1 MSIDMQAA
9 VNAFLMEGRELAHEL
24 EDGLLRLEQG
34 HDPNDRD
41 LINAMFRAAHT
52 IKGSAGIVGIDSL
65 TRFTHDVENLLDRV
79 RAGEPLLDRAMITRL
94 LNCCDHINNLLD
106 LAEKGDP
113 HGQGLQTR
121 SQELLDGLH
130 ASLAPTAAATPAA
143 PVGGAAACAPTAD
156 ADTGFRMW
164 AAFGK
169 DCLRDGMDPA
179 SAMCYLA
186 EKVQITRR
194 SLARTRIPDLAHLD
208 PEDCWLALALE
219 AETGCEADV
228 RDAFEFFREGT
239 VMVVTA
245 RGLDAAALR
254 GPLAPLQA
262 VFPDGPPPAWVADG
276 LMPAG
281 AWPGSPEVPL
291 AALPGGS
298 VHEPVAV
305 TPASP
310 PHTPSP
316 ATPAAPA
323 AAPTAAPSG
332 SKAAAGAASATRF
345 VRVPADRLD
354 ELIVQ
359 VGELVIA
366 SAGVDVLARETRH
379 GRLQEAVG
387 ALMQLIDS
395 IQSGALQLRMVPIG
409 ETFNRFQR
417 VVRDVSQEL
426 GKKIQLEIVGGD
438 TELDKAMV
446 ERIGDPLMHLV
457 RNAMDHGLEP
467 PAERVATGKPEQ
479 GTLRLRAFHDSGSV
493 VVEVADDGRGLD
505 RQRIVAKAT
514 ERGLIANGDAL
525 SDQEVWQL
533 IFEPG
538 FSTADKVTNLSG
550 RGVGMDVVKRSIESL
565 RGSITLHSKQGHGT
579 LMQMRLPLTLAI
591 LDGFMVTAGTARFI
605 LPLDMVV
612 ECIELP
618 TDAMIPDRPKYLNLR
633 GEVLPYICLREVFA
647 LEGAPVRR
655 PSVVVTRCGD
665 LKTGVLVDTLH
676 GEIQTVIK
684 PMSGIFRNL
693 RGISGTSILGS
704 GDIALILDIHHM
716 VQATVER
723 TARQA
728 QAAGAT

>member
-1 MSIDMQAA
+1 MSIDMQVA

-24 EDGLLRLEQG
+24 EDGLLQLEQG

-65 TRFTHDVENLLDRV
+65 TRFTHNVESLLDRV
-79 RAGEPLLDRAMITRL
+79 RSGEMHLERDMISRL
-94 LNCCDHINNLLD
+94 LTCCDHINHLLD
-106 LAEKGDP
+106 LAERGDMQG
-113 HGQGLQTR
+113 HGLTAR
-121 SQELLDGLH
+121 SQELLDSLQAGTPAT
-130 ASLAPTAAATPAA
+130 ASVEQAVAQPPSASVAAQAAT
-143 PVGGAAACAPTAD
+143 GQ
-156 ADTGFRMW
+156 GFRLW
-164 AAFGK
+164 GVFGK
-169 DCLRDGMDPA
+169 DCFRDGMDPA
-179 SAMCYLA
+179 SAVCYLS
-186 EKVQITRR
+186 EKVVVTAR
-194 SLARTRIPDLAHLD
+194 SLVHTRIPDFSKLD

-219 AETGCEADV
+219 AETGSPADV
-228 RDAFEFFREGT
+228 RDAFEFFRDGT
-239 VMVVTA
+239 VVAVAARDADEATVRTA
-245 RGLDAAALR
+245 LE
-254 GPLAPLQA
+254 PLKAWL
-262 VFPDGPPPAWVADG
+262 PDGPPTAWLDAG
-276 LMPAG
+276 LT
-281 AWPGSPEVPL
+281 SPEHWHSPPPAPQVIE
-291 AALPGGS
+291 ALPTVS
-298 VHEPVAV
+298 NVV
-305 TPASP
+305 
-310 PHTPSP
+310 
-316 ATPAAPA
+316 AAPA
-323 AAPTAAPSG
+323 PASRAASTAGTAAPG
-332 SKAAAGAASATRF
+332 NPAAARF

-379 GRLQEAVG
+379 VRLQEAVE
-387 ALMQLIDS
+387 ALMQLIDG

-409 ETFNRFQR
+409 ETFSRFQR

-426 GKKIQLEIVGGD
+426 GKKIQLDIVGGD

-457 RNAMDHGLEP
+457 RNSMDHGLEP
-467 PAERVATGKPEQ
+467 PAERLAAGKPEQ

-493 VVEVADDGRGLD
+493 VVEVSDDGRGLNRD
-505 RQRIVAKAT
+505 RIVAKAT
-514 ERGLIANGDAL
+514 ERGLITSAEGL
-525 SDQEVWQL
+525 SDQDVWQL

-538 FSTADKVTNLSG
+538 FSTAEQVTNLSG

-565 RGSITLHSKQGHGT
+565 RGTITLHSRPGQGT

-591 LDGFMVTAGTARFI
+591 LDGFMVGVGAARFI
-605 LPLDMVV
+605 VPLDMVV

-618 TDAMIPDRPKYLNLR
+618 ADAMIADRPKYINLR

-647 LEGAPVRR
+647 IEGTPSRR

-665 LKTGVLVDTLH
+665 LKTGVLVDNLH

-684 PMSGIFRNL
+684 PMTGIFRHL

-716 VQATVER
+716 VQTTVER

-728 QAAGAT
+728 QTTSST

>member
-24 EDGLLRLEQG
+24 EDGLLQLEQG
-34 HDPNDRD
+34 HDPQDRD

-65 TRFTHDVENLLDRV
+65 TRFTHDVESLLDRV
-79 RAGEPLLDRAMITRL
+79 RSGEMSLERDMITRL
-94 LNCCDHINNLLD
+94 LSCCDHINHLLD
-106 LAEKGDP
+106 LAERGDMQ
-113 HGQGLQTR
+113 GQGLMAR
-121 SQELLDGLH
+121 SQELLDSLQSSMGARQAPE
-130 ASLAPTAAATPAA
+130 ASAETPVVTPAA
-143 PVGGAAACAPTAD
+143 AHLD
-156 ADTGFRMW
+156 AGQGFRLW
-164 AAFGK
+164 AVFGK

-179 SAMCYLA
+179 SAVCYLS
-186 EKVQITRR
+186 EKVAVTRR
-194 SLARTRIPDLAHLD
+194 SLVRARVPDLTRLD

-219 AETGCEADV
+219 ADTGGVADV
-228 RDAFEFFREGT
+228 RDAFEFFRDGT
-239 VMVVTA
+239 VVAMAA
-245 RGLDAAALR
+245 RDADEATVRTQLEALK
-254 GPLAPLQA
+254 A
-262 VFPDGPPPAWVADG
+262 VLPDGPPPEWLAAG
-276 LMPAG
+276 LTRAEHWQRPAPATTVLAAPPAPSAPLASAPAG
-281 AWPGSPEVPL
+281 HG
-291 AALPGGS
+291 
-298 VHEPVAV
+298 PV
-305 TPASP
+305 S
-310 PHTPSP
+310 
-316 ATPAAPA
+316 PA
-323 AAPTAAPSG
+323 AA
-332 SKAAAGAASATRF
+332 RF

-379 GRLQEAVG
+379 IRLQEAVG
-387 ALMQLIDS
+387 SLMQLIDG

-409 ETFNRFQR
+409 ETFSRFQR

-426 GKKIQLEIVGGD
+426 GKKIQLDIVGAD

-457 RNAMDHGLEP
+457 RNAMDHGLETP
-467 PAERVATGKPEQ
+467 QERLAAGKPEQ

-493 VVEVADDGRGLD
+493 VVEVSDDGRGLN
-505 RQRIVAKAT
+505 RERIVAKAT
-514 ERGLIANGDAL
+514 ERGLIGSAEGL
-525 SDQEVWQL
+525 SDQDVWQL

-538 FSTADKVTNLSG
+538 FSTADQVTKLSG
-550 RGVGMDVVKRSIESL
+550 RGVGMDVVRRSIESL
-565 RGSITLHSKQGHGT
+565 RGTITLHSRPGQGT

-591 LDGFMVTAGTARFI
+591 LDGFMVGVGSARFI
-605 LPLDMVV
+605 VPLDMVV

-618 TDAMIPDRPKYLNLR
+618 ADAMIPDQAKYLNLR

-647 LEGAPVRR
+647 IDGTPSRR
-655 PSVVVTRCGD
+655 PSVVVTRCGE
-665 LKTGVLVDTLH
+665 LKTGVLVDSLH

-684 PMSGIFRNL
+684 PMSGIFRHL
-693 RGISGTSILGS
+693 RGISGTSILGT

-728 QAAGAT
+728 QTTSSQ